1 MKRILSIILV
11 LVMTMMLFTACGSEY
26 DFYTLENGKKTL
38 KVEFDNNKKGF
49 SWTTKIGNL
58 DKLEI
63 ASEKNKDGKYIA
75 KVDTI
80 TKSGKGKKG
89 GGAAVAFTYV
99 NDKDPEDM
107 AEGYVVSVS
116 IDAKGKIKV
125 KRVDEYKVNL
135 ETTEKD
141 D

>member
-1 MKRILSIILV
+1 MKKILSIILV

-38 KVEFDNNKKGF
+38 KVEFDNNKKGY
-49 SWTTKIGNL
+49 SWVTKIGNL

-63 ASEKNKDGKYIA
+63 TSEKNKDGKYIA
-75 KVDTI
+75 KLDTI

-107 AEGYVVSVS
+107 AKGYVVSVS
-116 IDAKGKIKV
+116 INATGKIKI

-135 ETTEKD
+135 ETTEND

>member
-1 MKRILSIILV
+1 MKKILAITLTMI
-11 LVMTMMLFTACGSEY
+11 MAMMLLTACGSEY

-38 KVEFDNNKKGF
+38 KVEFDNNKKGYT
-49 SWTTKIGNL
+49 WKTTIWNL
-58 DKLEI
+58 DKLEV
-63 ASEKNKDGKYIA
+63 ASEKNKGGKYVA
-75 KVDTI
+75 KINTI

-99 NDKDPEDM
+99 NDKDAEDV
-107 AEGYVVSVS
+107 ALGYVVSVS
-116 IDAKGKIKV
+116 INPTGKINI

-141 D
+141 N